1 MGLKGMIRMIVVGI
15 RVRRSLPVLLTAF
28 TSLLKDY
35 YNYDDNNNNNI
46 DNNKIKNN
54 D

>member
-15 RVRRSLPVLLTAF
+15 RVKRSLPVLLTAF

-35 YNYDDNNNNNI
+35 NNYDDNNNNI